1 MPFSRFF
8 VYNPRT
14 GTGSRIPSTSLV
26 RLKMPTFER
35 VMEAPKHHDGLYF
48 VPKM

>member
-35 VMEAPKHHDGLYF
+35 VMEVPKHHDGLYF